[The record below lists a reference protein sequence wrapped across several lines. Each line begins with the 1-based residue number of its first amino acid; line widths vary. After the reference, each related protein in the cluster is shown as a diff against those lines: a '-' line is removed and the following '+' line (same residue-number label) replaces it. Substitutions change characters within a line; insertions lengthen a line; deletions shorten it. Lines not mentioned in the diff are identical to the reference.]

1 MYARRHNRAA
11 GFTLL
16 EMMLSTAL
24 FLGISSLILGGMIS
38 VIRNYRSL
46 EIRNAL
52 EQRMR
57 SAFELMAQEIGQAGL
72 QASGLDVS
80 GLVAPLA
87 NITQTIT
94 STGVKTVTVD
104 KIGGIFQGAS
114 LVVNDGTNQENIIV
128 TAMST
133 TTPYSI
139 TANFAKTHTAASTPV
154 YAPGVFPGGIL
165 ASDYTASPPRYS
177 STRTQ
182 LMFFGDI
189 NAVGNA
195 LILVRYSCPTTFPGA
210 IQRTAWD
217 VATGTWSTPQAGP
230 TPLLDNVTSCS
241 FTYPDDPNL
250 ASPVTL
256 PTVPISWTDS
266 GGTVHNVT
274 YEMIPSVGIAIT
286 ATSQTNDPISNKPFQ
301 LTKSFLNI
309 QPRNVLAA
317 IEQVAAGNTS
327 ELQPTPITGIF
338 ASLP

>member
-1 MYARRHNRAA
+1 
-11 GFTLL
+11 
-16 EMMLSTAL
+16 MMLSTAL

-38 VIRNYRSL
+38 VVRNYRSL

-72 QASGLDVS
+72 QASGLDIS

-94 STGVKTVTVD
+94 SAGVKTVTVD

-114 LVVNDGTNQENIIV
+114 LVVNDGTNQETVVV

-139 TANFAKTHTAASTPV
+139 TANFALTHTSASTPV

-165 ASDYTASPPRYS
+165 APDYTASPPRYS

-217 VATGTWSTPQAGP
+217 VATGTWTTPVAGP
-230 TPLLDNVTSCS
+230 TPLLDNVTTCS

-250 ASPVTL
+250 TSPVTL
-256 PTVPISWTDS
+256 PTVAISWTDS

-274 YEMIPSVGIAIT
+274 YKMVPSVGLTLT

-338 ASLP
+338 ASLN